1 MILEAKIHQ
10 VMERLANNESD
21 QLEIKREWIDEA
33 VEMVREG
40 LERQLFREQEPFR
53 VRMSNISKPTCQL
66 QMEKAGTPKTRM
78 PYNHIMRMMH
88 GDMIEAIMQL
98 VLRISGANIT
108 GGKNK
113 VKLNVAG
120 TEVRGEDDIEIDHKV
135 FDTKSASPWAFK
147 NKWSEG
153 FAGLK
158 KSDDF
163 GYIGQLV
170 GYSVAQK
177 KEPGGWIVVDKSSGE
192 VKVVEVDLT
201 KKEVK
206 GILGDMKSTVKALDG
221 DFKRC
226 FEPED
231 ETFRRKPT
239 GSKRL
244 STTCGFCSF
253 TSSCWP
259 NAKLLP
265 QTGSQAKSPRHYWY
279 TEYEGEKL

>member
-1 MILEAKIHQ
+1 
-10 VMERLANNESD
+10 MERLSNNESD
-21 QLEIKREWIDEA
+21 QIEIKKEWIDEA

-40 LERQLFREQEPFR
+40 LERLLLREPEPFR
-53 VRMSNISKPTCQL
+53 VRMSYISKPTCQL
-66 QMEKAGTPKTRM
+66 HMEKQAKPKSRM

-98 VLRISGANIT
+98 ILRISGANIT

-113 VKLNVAG
+113 VKLDVAG

-153 FAGLK
+153 FAGLQ

-177 KEPGGWIVVDKSSGE
+177 KEPGGWVVVDKSSGE
-192 VKVVEVDLT
+192 VKVVEADLS
-201 KKEVK
+201 KPQLKE
-206 GILGDMKSTVKALDG
+206 ILGSMKDTVQALDG
-221 DFKRC
+221 EFKRC

-231 ETFRRKPT
+231 ENFRRKPT

-253 TSSCWP
+253 TASCWP
-259 NAKLLP
+259 NAKFLP

-279 TEYEGEKL
+279 TEYEGKEL

>member
-1 MILEAKIHQ
+1 LILEAKIHQ

-21 QLEIKREWIDEA
+21 QLEIKKEWIDEA

-66 QMEKAGTPKTRM
+66 QMEKAGKPKTRM

-113 VKLNVAG
+113 VTLNVAG

-135 FDTKSASPWAFK
+135 FDTKSASPWAFG
-147 NKWSEG
+147 NKWSKG
-153 FAGLK
+153 FAGLQE
-158 KSDDF
+158 SDDF

-170 GYSVAQK
+170 GYSAAQN
-177 KEPGGWIVVDKSSGE
+177 KEPGGWIVVDKSSGQ
-192 VKVVEVDLT
+192 VKVVEADL
-201 KKEVK
+201 KKRDIK
-206 GILGDMKSTVKALDG
+206 KILGNMSTAVKSLDG
-221 DFKRC
+221 EFKRC

-231 ETFRRKPT
+231 ELFRRKPT

-244 STTCGFCSF
+244 SATCGFCSF
-253 TSSCWP
+253 LGSCWP
-259 NAKLLP
+259 NAQYLP
-265 QTGSQAKSPRHYWY
+265 QTGSQAKEPRHYWY
-279 TEYEGEKL
+279 TEYEGKEL